1 MQFVEVFQKNYS
13 DYCLNG
19 IFRIYLSFLFKAT
32 VSENFIL
39 EWPRNTLKNHLPKT
53 HNQIIMN
60 EVSEANKIATK
71 LHEILE
77 IRNLNESTFIIKLE
91 KNGLSFKSGQ
101 HINAGP
107 ANSIHTREYS
117 IYNGENDDFLE
128 IMVKEVSDGFIS
140 PVLKKQLPGNMLV
153 VEEPV
158 GYFSLPR
165 KENPGEKLLFIA
177 SGTGISPFHSFIQT
191 HPKLDYTLLHGIRDN
206 RERYEA
212 DFYESPRYIACT
224 SRQKS
229 DNSYFGRVTT
239 WLEEHPVP
247 PNTRCYLC
255 GNSSMIHD
263 AYDILEA
270 QGVPSEM
277 IHAEVYF

>member
-1 MQFVEVFQKNYS
+1 
-13 DYCLNG
+13 
-19 IFRIYLSFLFKAT
+19 
-32 VSENFIL
+32 
-39 EWPRNTLKNHLPKT
+39 
-53 HNQIIMN
+53 MN
-60 EVSEANKIATK
+60 DVSEANKIATR

-77 IRNLNESTFIIKLE
+77 MRYLNESTFVVKLE

-128 IMVKEVSDGFIS
+128 ILVKEVTDGFIS
-140 PVLKKQLPGNMLV
+140 PVLKKQIPGNMLV
-153 VEEPV
+153 IEEPV

-165 KENPGEKLLFIA
+165 KANPGEKLLFIA
-177 SGTGISPFHSFIQT
+177 SGTGISPFHSFIKT
-191 HPKLDYTLLHGIRDN
+191 HPELDYTLLHGIRDN
-206 RERYEA
+206 SERYEA
-212 DFYESPRYIACT
+212 DFYETSRYIACT

-229 DNSYFGRVTT
+229 DHSYFGRVTT
-239 WLEEHPVP
+239 YLEEYPVQ
-247 PNTRCYLC
+247 PNTRCDLC
-255 GNSSMIHD
+255 GNCSMIHD
-263 AYDILEA
+263 VYDILEA

>member
-1 MQFVEVFQKNYS
+1 
-13 DYCLNG
+13 
-19 IFRIYLSFLFKAT
+19 
-32 VSENFIL
+32 
-39 EWPRNTLKNHLPKT
+39 
-53 HNQIIMN
+53 MN

-77 IRNLNESTFIIKLE
+77 MRYLNESTFVVKLE

-101 HINAGP
+101 HLNVGP

-128 IMVKEVSDGFIS
+128 ILVKEVSDGFIS

-165 KENPGEKLLFIA
+165 KANPGEKLLFIA

-191 HPKLDYTLLHGIRDN
+191 HPEIDYTLLHGIRDN
-206 RERYEA
+206 SERYEA
-212 DFYESPRYIACT
+212 DFYETSRYIACT

-229 DNSYFGRVTT
+229 DHSYFGRVTT
-239 WLEEHPVP
+239 YLEEYPVP

>member
-140 PVLKKQLPGNMLV
+140 PVLKKQLAKNC
-153 VEEPV
+153 
-158 GYFSLPR
+158 FSLPVVPEFPRFIVLSKPIRNLITPCFMASETTGNDMRPIFMSHPDILPVLPDR
-165 KENPGEKLLFIA
+165 KVITPI
-177 SGTGISPFHSFIQT
+177 
-191 HPKLDYTLLHGIRDN
+191 
-206 RERYEA
+206 
-212 DFYESPRYIACT
+212 
-224 SRQKS
+224 
-229 DNSYFGRVTT
+229 
-239 WLEEHPVP
+239 LEELP
-247 PNTRCYLC
+247 PGLKNIPYLPTP
-255 GNSSMIHD
+255 D
-263 AYDILEA
+263 AIY
-270 QGVPSEM
+270 
-277 IHAEVYF
+277 AETAV